1 MRYIDRTLTSR
12 IRYYLGVDSVSAAY
26 PLSHVALP
34 ELFNPRS
41 HRLDASRIA
50 NALRIPVGAVAIAI
64 GRKAEGVR
72 KRPDAESLQ
81 TELGRLYRIWK
92 SMVELYSGDEANA
105 GIFLN
110 APNSHLENK
119 TPLEFIRSGE
129 LDVLESLLT
138 AMDLRQPI

>member
-1 MRYIDRTLTSR
+1 M
-12 IRYYLGVDSVSAAY
+12 SAAY

>member
-1 MRYIDRTLTSR
+1 M
-12 IRYYLGVDSVSAAY
+12 SAAY
-26 PLSHVALP
+26 PISHVALP
-34 ELFNPRS
+34 GLFNPRT